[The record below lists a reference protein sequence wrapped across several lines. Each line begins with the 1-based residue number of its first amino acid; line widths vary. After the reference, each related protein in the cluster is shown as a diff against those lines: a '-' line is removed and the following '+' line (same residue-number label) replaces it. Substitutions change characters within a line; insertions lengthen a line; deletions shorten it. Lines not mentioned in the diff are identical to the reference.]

1 MPYIQ
6 IPKMTDPIHG
16 TQHVD
21 HSSRSSSFAEVS
33 SSSSYTGFPL
43 EAFGD
48 IPPRQTP
55 CMVACTSTCI
65 DSLARSRII
74 AVMALN
80 IFVYETTLN
89 AHRDTWVCPFSNC
102 KQSFPDPKAM
112 LSHAAKC
119 THVSANGAYCNCCG
133 CYYDFPGQRPACL
146 TRDGDTAP
154 SIAKDS
160 AMTKGKRKIQDFLS
174 RRSGSAS
181 SSQEQLPNL
190 NACNAYPFF
199 GLEWQMD
206 PMPASRKASAFS
218 EISTTGLSL
227 GHKSGH
233 GPAELCADPPIV
245 EIGNSSILPG
255 HSSFPS
261 DTDSHMRQRLTKS
274 TVSTLSMTGY
284 MGATVPDFGDICM
297 SPTEY
302 STGDNDDI
310 LSQQT
315 YHGRL
320 SYGSGD
326 NSFHSIEQ
334 SQDSVQDSPLNMDVP
349 LIEAKSFDFGQF
361 AVPSE
366 ESQGLMVNV
375 PNFSRPR
382 LPLSSGQSGQAS
394 PSGSHNAHQRVDA
407 IPTAMAHDQHHH
419 GEFFGL
425 PDLPAE
431 DQYYFDVGIAH
442 DNAQSLQIQ
451 EAVLVTNAAPVR
463 LSPRLP
469 VFNPEDDGDISC
481 PACDYR
487 PKGAKAYRKANFNKH
502 WKNKHEETL
511 PWICE
516 CGRTC
521 KRRDNLLVHQRNVCG
536 KPKVRR
542 RPRYRRRKS
551 VGRSGQ
557 MGRPLLAVAQ

>member
-6 IPKMTDPIHG
+6 IPTVAGTSHG
-16 TQHVD
+16 TRKHGQT
-21 HSSRSSSFAEVS
+21 SRTLSFTEVS
-33 SSSSYTGFPL
+33 SSSSYTGSPL

-55 CMVACTSTCI
+55 CMVGHTSTCV

-74 AVMALN
+74 AVMAMN
-80 IFVYETTLN
+80 IFVYETPLN

-119 THVSANGAYCNCCG
+119 THVSTNGAYCNCCG

-146 TRDGDTAP
+146 TKDGDTAP
-154 SIAKDS
+154 AITKDS

-181 SSQEQLPNL
+181 SSQEQLPTL
-190 NACNAYPFF
+190 NASNACPFF
-199 GLEWQMD
+199 AVEWQMD

-218 EISTTGLSL
+218 EISTTGLYP
-227 GHKSGH
+227 GHQSGH
-233 GPAELCADPPIV
+233 GPAELCADPSIV

-255 HSSFPS
+255 HSGFPS
-261 DTDSHMRQRLTKS
+261 DTEAHMRQRLTQS

-284 MGATVPDFGDICM
+284 LEATVPDFGDVCM

-302 STGDNDDI
+302 STGDNYDI

-315 YHGRL
+315 YHGSL

-326 NSFHSIEQ
+326 SSFHSIEQ
-334 SQDSVQDSPLNMDVP
+334 SQNSVQDSPLNLAVP
-349 LIEAKSFDFGQF
+349 LLEAEGFDFGQF
-361 AVPSE
+361 AIPSQE
-366 ESQGLMVNV
+366 CQGLMVNA
-375 PNFSRPR
+375 PNFSRPY
-382 LPLSSGQSGQAS
+382 LPLSSRQSGQAS
-394 PSGSHNAHQRVDA
+394 PSGSRHGPQRLDA
-407 IPTAMAHDQHHH
+407 IPTAVSHDQHHH

-425 PDLPAE
+425 PELPQE
-431 DQYYFDVGIAH
+431 ERHHFDVGITH
-442 DNAQSLQIQ
+442 DNAQSLQTQ
-451 EAVLVTNAAPVR
+451 EAALVTNSTSAR
-463 LSPRLP
+463 LAPRLP
-469 VFNPEDDGDISC
+469 VLNPDDDGEISC

-487 PKGAKAYRKANFNKH
+487 PKGAKAYRRVNFNKH

-542 RPRYRRRKS
+542 PPRYRRRKS

>member
-1 MPYIQ
+1 MAG
-6 IPKMTDPIHG
+6 PIHG
-16 TQHVD
+16 TQHAD
-21 HSSRSSSFAEVS
+21 QSSRSSSFAEVS
-33 SSSSYTGFPL
+33 SSSSYTGSPL

-55 CMVACTSTCI
+55 CMVGHTSTCV

-80 IFVYETTLN
+80 IFVYETPLN

-112 LSHAAKC
+112 MSHAAKC
-119 THVSANGAYCNCCG
+119 THVSASGAYCNCCG
-133 CYYDFPGQRPACL
+133 CYYDFPGHRPAFL
-146 TRDGDTAP
+146 TKGGDAAP
-154 SIAKDS
+154 TIAKDS

-181 SSQEQLPNL
+181 SSQEQLTTL
-190 NACNAYPFF
+190 NASNACPFF
-199 GLEWQMD
+199 ALEWQMD
-206 PMPASRKASAFS
+206 PLPASRKASTFS
-218 EISTTGLSL
+218 EISTMGLSP
-227 GHKSGH
+227 GHQARH
-233 GPAELCADPPIV
+233 GPAELCADPPIA

-255 HSSFPS
+255 HSGFPS
-261 DTDSHMRQRLTKS
+261 DTNSRMPQRPIQS
-274 TVSTLSMTGY
+274 TVSTISTTGY
-284 MGATVPDFGDICM
+284 VEVTVPDFGDVCM

-302 STGDNDDI
+302 SSGDNYDN

-315 YHGRL
+315 YDGSL

-326 NSFHSIEQ
+326 SSFHSIEQ
-334 SQDSVQDSPLNMDVP
+334 SQHPVQDSTLNVDVP
-349 LIEAKSFDFGQF
+349 LIEAEAFDFDQF
-361 AVPSE
+361 VVPSE
-366 ESQGLMVNV
+366 ESQGLMVDV

-394 PSGSHNAHQRVDA
+394 PSGNHHLHQRVDV
-407 IPTAMAHDQHHH
+407 IPTAMAHGQHHH

-431 DQYYFDVGIAH
+431 EQYCFDVGITS
-442 DNAQSLQIQ
+442 DNAQSLQTQ
-451 EAVLVTNAAPVR
+451 KAAWVTNVAPAR

-469 VFNPEDDGDISC
+469 VLNPENDGEIIC

-487 PKGAKAYRKANFNKH
+487 PRGAKAYRKANFNKH

-516 CGRTC
+516 CGRAC

-536 KPKVRR
+536 KPNVRR
-542 RPRYRRRKS
+542 PLGYQRRKHAR
-551 VGRSGQ
+551 RSGL
-557 MGRPLLAVAQ
+557 MGRPLLAVA